1 VALLGGVYSNHVA
14 LRAVLEDVRRAG
26 VDFTWGLGDLGGF
39 GPHPDRAAET
49 MRGSGIPMLRGNY
62 DESIG
67 NASPDCGCGY
77 TDPMDNRFAQISY
90 DYTLANTAA
99 EHRAWMRTLPQQQR
113 LEIAGRSVLLCHGSP
128 RRVNEFLWQSACSD
142 AFLEGLCEQ
151 SGVTVIA
158 CAHTGIHWHRSLP
171 SGRHVVNVGAVG
183 RPANDGRTEVWYAL
197 LELAREV
204 RVEFRPVAYDHEALA
219 RDMARESLPQE
230 FIETIRS
237 GWWTTC
243 LENLPAKERRRG
255 RF

>member
-1 VALLGGVYSNHVA
+1 
-14 LRAVLEDVRRAG
+14 
-26 VDFTWGLGDLGGF
+26 
-39 GPHPDRAAET
+39 
-49 MRGSGIPMLRGNY
+49 
-62 DESIG
+62 
-67 NASPDCGCGY
+67 
-77 TDPMDNRFAQISY
+77 
-90 DYTLANTAA
+90 
-99 EHRAWMRTLPQQQR
+99 
-113 LEIAGRSVLLCHGSP
+113 
-128 RRVNEFLWQSACSD
+128 
-142 AFLEGLCEQ
+142 
-151 SGVTVIA
+151 
-158 CAHTGIHWHRSLP
+158 
-171 SGRHVVNVGAVG
+171 VNVGAVG